1 MSQPLL
7 ALVEQTS
14 NFVQSELLEIAG
26 KLVSATEPMLLCVY
40 SREIGVC
47 VYFHLFCTKIYIFL
61 SLYCT
66 SAFSLIMRKPRSH
79 KQEHLHF
86 IIGEVTLNILFYE
99 LDMLYILDYSRDY
112 LYEMRRF
119 VWFLI
124 WYTSTMLILTYDYF
138 IFL

>member
-14 NFVQSELLEIAG
+14 NFVQSELLEIPG
-26 KLVSATEPMLLCVY
+26 KLVSTTEPVLLCVY

-66 SAFSLIMRKPRSH
+66 SAFSLTMRKPRSH

-99 LDMLYILDYSRDY
+99 LDMLYILDISRDF

-119 VWFLI
+119 V
-124 WYTSTMLILTYDYF
+124 
-138 IFL
+138 